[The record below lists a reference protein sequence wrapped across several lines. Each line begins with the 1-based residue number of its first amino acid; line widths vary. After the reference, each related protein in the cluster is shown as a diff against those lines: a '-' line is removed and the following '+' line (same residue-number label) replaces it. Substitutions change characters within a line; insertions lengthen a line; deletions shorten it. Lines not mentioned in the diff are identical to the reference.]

1 MICSKCG
8 ANNIEGSSFCIKC
21 GTNLKEIQQSQ
32 SFNREPIQSQQQVSV
47 QQENQMYSQQQVN
60 TQQNI
65 QKTKEGSLNYFSY
78 IIAVLLKPFKSF
90 NEEEVKLSNAKN
102 SLILTLIITIAMT
115 LVNLVTTIF
124 TTVRVSD
131 FDWSAGYTY
140 SWQWDNL
147 KYINWGSVI
156 GKNFFMYLCAIFTVA
171 AIFYIGSLIV
181 KRELNFIKS
190 LSITTTSILPAIMCS
205 MIISPLIG
213 KIWSPLSIVFTSV
226 GIIYSLIILYELM
239 NTELKLDK
247 DKKIYFNLVCFGILT
262 IAGYYAFIKLFASST
277 GLDGLLNLFQ

>member
-47 QQENQMYSQQQVN
+47 QQENQIYSQQQVN

-90 NEEEVKLSNAKN
+90 NEEEIKLSNAKN

-190 LSITTTSILPAIMCS
+190 LSITSILPAIMCS

>member
-21 GTNLKEIQQSQ
+21 GANLKEIQQSQ

-47 QQENQMYSQQQVN
+47 QQENQIYNQQQVN

-65 QKTKEGSLNYFSY
+65 QKTNEGSLNYFSY

-131 FDWSAGYTY
+131 FNWSSGYTY
-140 SWQWDNL
+140 SWQWENL
-147 KYINWGSVI
+147 KYINWGSAI
-156 GKNFFMYLCAIFTVA
+156 GKNFFIYLCAIFAVA
-171 AIFYIGSLIV
+171 AVFYIGSLIV

-190 LSITTTSILPAIMCS
+190 LSITVTSILPAIICS

-247 DKKIYFNLVCFGILT
+247 DKKIYFNLVCYGILT